1 MTKAPALVV
10 TELAPDT
17 ANIGGSD
24 AWEFIEIYNNSS
36 RDIDLKDYR
45 LYYYYPDNGN
55 NALWWNTT
63 ESKILKSGE
72 AMVFWVDNGK
82 NSSQT
87 LADFN
92 EHYGSA
98 LDRSPVD

>member
-63 ESKILKSGE
+63 ESKILNPGKPWCSGWTT
-72 AMVFWVDNGK
+72 AR
-82 NSSQT
+82 T
-87 LADFN
+87 AARPL
-92 EHYGSA
+92 
-98 LDRSPVD
+98 RI